1 MTPTPNQAGQERMF
15 GGIVGGYGI
24 LWVIGGLLT
33 LYFGLIN
40 RSAIGLGGL
49 AALFALVIIG
59 PLILLVATLL
69 LISAIGLWQ
78 GRSWAR
84 PLVAGLAIL
93 HLIGGLF
100 FTFNQ
105 IWLVGLCGLALSAA
119 TFWYLLSTRSRRP
132 A

>member
-1 MTPTPNQAGQERMF
+1 MTPTPNQARQERTF
-15 GGIVGGYGI
+15 GGIVGGYGM
-24 LWVIGGLLT
+24 LWVIAGLFT
-33 LYFGLIN
+33 ISFGLVN

-49 AALFALVIIG
+49 AAFFALAIIG

-78 GRSWAR
+78 GRRWAR
-84 PLVAGLAIL
+84 PLVGGLASL

-105 IWLVGLCGLALSAA
+105 IWLVGLCGLALSTA
-119 TFWYLLSTRSRRP
+119 TLGYLFSTRARSP